1 MSSTSFVSH
10 HVLQGIQVKWCT
22 NTIIGEV
29 AVEATQMKVHSD
41 VLVQMTLGHSTKVPQ
56 ITYLTAP
63 CQRARRD
70 DQNGHLEHPIRSPD
84 GKIMP
89 PGRSPTR
96 PCQAGRPNL
105 GRPAWH
111 LPQITLHSISLH
123 WALTNGPPN
132 TWIHAQSEAK
142 IERPH

>member
-1 MSSTSFVSH
+1 MSFVSH

-29 AVEATQMKVHSD
+29 AVEATQIKVHSD
-41 VLVQMTLGHSTKVPQ
+41 VSVQMTLGQGTKVPQ

-63 CQRARRD
+63 CLITRRD
-70 DQNGHLEHPIRSPD
+70 DQNGHLDRPIRSPD

-96 PCQAGRPNL
+96 PCQAGRTDL

-111 LPQITLHSISLH
+111 LH
-123 WALTNGPPN
+123 
-132 TWIHAQSEAK
+132 K
-142 IERPH
+142 